1 MVILK
6 RLKRLSLIIAGAGM
20 MLAAGTIA
28 VAAGGE
34 EGAAAGDGLTGE
46 MKIHLSSYT
55 PGVVRGE
62 GLEKLVEAT
71 EIVEEYQRLHPGV
84 SIEVLTDPASGLEWV
99 VTNLSGGTAPDILS
113 VKNEWAYQYKDNDW
127 FVDLIPYLQEPNPY
141 VPGNA
146 KWWDLFFDS
155 TLRPKIQSNGALYG
169 LSIDLVATGW
179 VYNKAIFNELGIEV
193 PSNWKEF
200 MEIQATIA
208 EAGYIP
214 FQTAHVRNH
223 LDWSFVLLFEA
234 TALDL
239 VEQID
244 ADKSGFSNHEEVS
257 RAVRNGTFNL
267 NDPRQQ
273 EWLRLLKDWAPYWQ
287 GDWATKT
294 DGGDFRPWITGRA
307 AIAWAGT
314 WNLLAL
320 VNDPLRDFDFGT
332 FWFPMVTTDSSPH
345 GTGKFVRGL
354 GGAHST
360 QLAITATASEGG
372 KTDLAIDFLRFLTV
386 PERAIP
392 MIEEANVLIPN
403 IQGERSTDLLDGMI
417 SSITTDAGPGEQL
430 VFFGFYDV
438 QAGDIGRSMIAE
450 ILGGAISIE
459 EGAAELQKILEAGV
473 DRIVAANPDWG
484 LK

>member
-6 RLKRLSLIIAGAGM
+6 SLKRLSLIIAGAGM

-34 EGAAAGDGLTGE
+34 EGAAGGDGLTGE

-392 MIEEANVLIPN
+392 MIEEANMLIPN
-403 IQGERSTDLLDGMI
+403 IKGERSTDLLDGMI